1 MLRNSKATFVRKFVV
16 KTFKN
21 SQIWSHWKRQAFR
34 LEPIFN
40 SNDSKQDWP
49 CQMIFVTLYAL
60 VANI

>member
-40 SNDSKQDWP
+40 SNNVNIQSKIDFAKWS
-49 CQMIFVTLYAL
+49 L
-60 VANI
+60 